1 MKRAFRIATLGA
13 ALGAVSMFL
22 VPSVGQ
28 AQVRVE
34 GRFRLPHG
42 DISVGVG
49 DPYYGRDPNYGGG
62 YYGSPAYP
70 VGSHVPYGYR
80 VIERPRYGYGFS
92 SPAFACR
99 AHRAHHSHWVPVHR
113 VRSRWV
119 VVEEPVVVVDRRY
132 ERRYDDRYST
142 GRRYRDDRR
151 YRNDRRYRDDRSYR
165 DDRYRDDH
173 VYGEDP
179 YYDFNREYWD
189 RSYGPGAGRH
199 AHSDSCG
206 HDD

>member
-1 MKRAFRIATLGA
+1 MKKKLRIAVAGA
-13 ALGAVSMFL
+13 ALAAASLFL
-22 VPSVGQ
+22 VPADSQ

-42 DISVGVG
+42 DIAIGVG
-49 DPYYGRDPNYGGG
+49 DPYYGGGY

-70 VGSHVPYGYR
+70 VGSYVPYGYR
-80 VIERPRYGYGFS
+80 VIERPRFGYGFA

-99 AHRAHHSHWVPVHR
+99 AHRVYHSHWVPVRR

-119 VVEEPVVVVDRRY
+119 VVERPVVVVERRY
-132 ERRYDDRYST
+132 ERRYEDDYYT
-142 GRRYRDDRR
+142 GRRYDDRR
-151 YRNDRRYRDDRSYR
+151 YRREP
-165 DDRYRDDH
+165 

-189 RSYGPGAGRH
+189 RSYGPGPRQH
-199 AHSDSCG
+199 VHSDSCG
-206 HDD
+206 HDY